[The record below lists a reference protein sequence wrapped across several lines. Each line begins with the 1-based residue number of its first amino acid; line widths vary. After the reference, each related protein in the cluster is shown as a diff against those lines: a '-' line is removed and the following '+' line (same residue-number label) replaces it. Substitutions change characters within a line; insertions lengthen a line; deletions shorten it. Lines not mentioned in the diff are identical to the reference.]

1 MNMNKSVCSATR
13 LLMSVML
20 LGLLG
25 AVQSEVSA
33 RQFEAPIY
41 QGDMRLNAIP
51 HQELVAHSKE
61 EQINSNRFFR
71 GGLAL

>member
-33 RQFEAPIY
+33 RQFEAPIS
-41 QGDMRLNAIP
+41 QGDRRLKTIP

-61 EQINSNRFFR
+61 EQINANRFFQ